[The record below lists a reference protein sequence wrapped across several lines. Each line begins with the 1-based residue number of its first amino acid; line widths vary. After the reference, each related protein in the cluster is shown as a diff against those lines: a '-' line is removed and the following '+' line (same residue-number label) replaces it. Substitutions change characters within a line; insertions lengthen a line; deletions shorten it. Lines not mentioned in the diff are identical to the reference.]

1 MIEIDV
7 GIQSFM
13 GKENLIAIK
22 LQLNQLRLITV
33 IITINSYFRFDSSS
47 TNRQIHNMLCYL

>member
-13 GKENLIAIK
+13 GKENFIAIK
-22 LQLNQLRLITV
+22 LQLSLLRLIMA
-33 IITINSYFRFDSSS
+33 N
-47 TNRQIHNMLCYL
+47 

>member
-13 GKENLIAIK
+13 GKETLIAIK

-33 IITINSYFRFDSSS
+33 N
-47 TNRQIHNMLCYL
+47 

>member
-33 IITINSYFRFDSSS
+33 N
-47 TNRQIHNMLCYL
+47 

>member
-7 GIQSFM
+7 GIQLFM

-33 IITINSYFRFDSSS
+33 N
-47 TNRQIHNMLCYL
+47 